1 MDFWTL
7 LDSFWFR
14 IIILPINIV
23 INIVIFYYVSKW
35 ALKKFPSLKETVF
48 YNQEQWETAEKH
60 EKKII
65 SWFKRLFVNEKKGG
79 PFL

>member
-1 MDFWTL
+1 M
-7 LDSFWFR
+7 
-14 IIILPINIV
+14 I
-23 INIVIFYYVSKW
+23 
-35 ALKKFPSLKETVF
+35 

-65 SWFKRLFVNEKKGG
+65 SWFKRLFVKEKKGG

>member
-14 IIILPINIV
+14 IITLPIDF
-23 INIVIFYYVSKW
+23 VIFYYVSKW
-35 ALKKFPSLKETVF
+35 ALKKFPSLKETLF

-65 SWFKRLFVNEKKGG
+65 SWLKGLFIKEKKRG

>member
-7 LDSFWFR
+7 LDTLWFR
-14 IIILPINIV
+14 IITLPID
-23 INIVIFYYVSKW
+23 IVIFYYVSKW

-48 YNQEQWETAEKH
+48 YNQEQCETAEKH

-65 SWFKRLFVNEKKGG
+65 SWFKGLIIKEKKRD
-79 PFL
+79 PFYN

>member
-7 LDSFWFR
+7 LDTLWFR
-14 IIILPINIV
+14 IITLPID
-23 INIVIFYYVSKW
+23 IVIFYYVSKW
-35 ALKKFPSLKETVF
+35 ALKKFPSLKESLW

-65 SWFKRLFVNEKKGG
+65 SWFEKLFVKEKKGG
-79 PFL
+79 LFYN

>member
-7 LDSFWFR
+7 LDTWWFR
-14 IIILPINIV
+14 IITLPIDF
-23 INIVIFYYVSKW
+23 VIFYYVTKW
-35 ALKKFPSLKETVF
+35 VLKKFPSLKETLF

-65 SWFKRLFVNEKKGG
+65 SWLKGLFIKEKKRG